1 MRVIHSRKFFDSTKF
16 PFNQHLKLVV
26 RLLKNSKD
34 VILTTVTSLSY
45 FSILFSHYILL
56 LKTVRCESTL
66 KHTYTWKKRPKQKC
80 NFVPNNQ
87 EWVRTGHFYKLSLIK
102 QPLNASMNTH
112 VYCSLITNHQ
122 RPLKTFW
129 FITNNVNV
137 FSLFLSKSCLQKLI

>member
-66 KHTYTWKKRPKQKC
+66 KTHLHLKKTSKTEVQFCAEQSRVGKDGALLQI
-80 NFVPNNQ
+80 VP
-87 EWVRTGHFYKLSLIK
+87 H
-102 QPLNASMNTH
+102 
-112 VYCSLITNHQ
+112 
-122 RPLKTFW
+122 
-129 FITNNVNV
+129 
-137 FSLFLSKSCLQKLI
+137 